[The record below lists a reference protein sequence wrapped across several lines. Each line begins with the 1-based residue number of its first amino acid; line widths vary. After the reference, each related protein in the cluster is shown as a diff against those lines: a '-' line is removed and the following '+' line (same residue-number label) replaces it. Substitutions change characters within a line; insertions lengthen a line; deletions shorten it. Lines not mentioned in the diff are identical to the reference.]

1 MEPNTEKNQQA
12 EAQETAQETAKTAE
26 ATAAEETTATES
38 AEQPETAAA
47 EAESTTEED
56 QHMKKKELK
65 AALEKAEAALADHKD
80 QHLRLMAEYQNYRNR
95 TTEEKKKIYGD
106 AKADCIKSLLTVVDT
121 FERAMDAACS
131 DETYKKGI
139 EMTFS
144 QLQKALEQ
152 MGVKEIAEVGVEF
165 DPNLHNAIK
174 QMDDTDFEEN
184 KVCQI
189 YQKGYLLGDRLIVR
203 QWLQFLYRNQL
214 PCAKRQNPL
223 PSSRKQPLPDNTLN
237 KRF

>member
-174 QMDDTDFEEN
+174 QMDDTDSEEN

-189 YQKGYLLGDRLIVR
+189 YQKGYLLGDRLIRPAMV
-203 QWLQFLYRNQL
+203 
-214 PCAKRQNPL
+214 AV
-223 PSSRKQPLPDNTLN
+223 SV
-237 KRF
+237 

>member
-95 TTEEKKKIYGD
+95 TTEEKKKINGD

-189 YQKGYLLGDRLIVR
+189 YQKGYLLGDRLIRPAMV
-203 QWLQFLYRNQL
+203 
-214 PCAKRQNPL
+214 AV
-223 PSSRKQPLPDNTLN
+223 SV
-237 KRF
+237 

>member
-144 QLQKALEQ
+144 QLQKAVEQ

-189 YQKGYLLGDRLIVR
+189 YQKGYLLGDRLIRPAMV
-203 QWLQFLYRNQL
+203 
-214 PCAKRQNPL
+214 AV
-223 PSSRKQPLPDNTLN
+223 SV
-237 KRF
+237 

>member
-1 MEPNTEKNQQA
+1 MEPNTVKNQQA
-12 EAQETAQETAKTAE
+12 EAQETAKTAE

-189 YQKGYLLGDRLIVR
+189 YQKGYLLGDRLIRPAMV
-203 QWLQFLYRNQL
+203 
-214 PCAKRQNPL
+214 AV
-223 PSSRKQPLPDNTLN
+223 SV
-237 KRF
+237 

>member
-38 AEQPETAAA
+38 AEQPETAAV

-189 YQKGYLLGDRLIVR
+189 YQKGYLLGDRLIRPAMV
-203 QWLQFLYRNQL
+203 
-214 PCAKRQNPL
+214 AV
-223 PSSRKQPLPDNTLN
+223 SV
-237 KRF
+237 

>member
-189 YQKGYLLGDRLIVR
+189 YQKGYLLGDRLIRPAMV
-203 QWLQFLYRNQL
+203 
-214 PCAKRQNPL
+214 AV
-223 PSSRKQPLPDNTLN
+223 SV
-237 KRF
+237 

>member
-80 QHLRLMAEYQNYRNR
+80 QHLRLMAEYQNHRNR

-189 YQKGYLLGDRLIVR
+189 YQKGYLLGDRLIRPAMV
-203 QWLQFLYRNQL
+203 
-214 PCAKRQNPL
+214 AV
-223 PSSRKQPLPDNTLN
+223 SV
-237 KRF
+237 

>member
-1 MEPNTEKNQQA
+1 MEPNMEKKQQA
-12 EAQETAQETAKTAE
+12 EAEETVQDTATEAATEASAE
-26 ATAAEETTATES
+26 AVEAEPEIAAEET
-38 AEQPETAAA
+38 AEA
-47 EAESTTEED
+47 AESTTEED

-65 AALEKAEAALADHKD
+65 AALEKAEAALADQKD

-121 FERAMDAACS
+121 FERAMEAACS
-131 DETYKKGI
+131 DEAYKKGI

-144 QLQKALEQ
+144 QLQKAMEQ

-174 QMDDTDFEEN
+174 QMDNTEFEEN
-184 KVCQI
+184 KVCAV
-189 YQKGYLLGDRLIVR
+189 YQKGYLLGDRLIRPAMV
-203 QWLQFLYRNQL
+203 
-214 PCAKRQNPL
+214 AVAV
-223 PSSRKQPLPDNTLN
+223 
-237 KRF
+237 

>member
-80 QHLRLMAEYQNYRNR
+80 QHLRRMAEYQNYRNR

-189 YQKGYLLGDRLIVR
+189 YQKGYLLGDRLIRPAMV
-203 QWLQFLYRNQL
+203 
-214 PCAKRQNPL
+214 AV
-223 PSSRKQPLPDNTLN
+223 SV
-237 KRF
+237 

>member
-1 MEPNTEKNQQA
+1 MELNTEKNQQA

-165 DPNLHNAIK
+165 DPNLHNAV
-174 QMDDTDFEEN
+174 MHDEDDSEESN
-184 KVCQI
+184 KVVEEF
-189 YQKGYLLGDRLIVR
+189 QKGYLYKDNVVR
-203 QWLQFLYRNQL
+203 HSMV
-214 PCAKRQNPL
+214 KV
-223 PSSRKQPLPDNTLN
+223 LN
-237 KRF
+237 

>member
-38 AEQPETAAA
+38 AEQPEIAAA

-189 YQKGYLLGDRLIVR
+189 YQKGYLLGDRLIRPAMV
-203 QWLQFLYRNQL
+203 
-214 PCAKRQNPL
+214 AV
-223 PSSRKQPLPDNTLN
+223 SV
-237 KRF
+237 

>member
-38 AEQPETAAA
+38 AEQPETTAA

-189 YQKGYLLGDRLIVR
+189 YQKGYLLGDRLIRPAMV
-203 QWLQFLYRNQL
+203 
-214 PCAKRQNPL
+214 AV
-223 PSSRKQPLPDNTLN
+223 SV
-237 KRF
+237 

>member
-1 MEPNTEKNQQA
+1 MEPNTEKNQQ
-12 EAQETAQETAKTAE
+12 AE

-189 YQKGYLLGDRLIVR
+189 YQKGYLLGDRLIRPAMV
-203 QWLQFLYRNQL
+203 
-214 PCAKRQNPL
+214 AV
-223 PSSRKQPLPDNTLN
+223 SV
-237 KRF
+237 

>member
-26 ATAAEETTATES
+26 ATAAEETAATES

-174 QMDDTDFEEN
+174 QMDDTEFEEN

-189 YQKGYLLGDRLIVR
+189 YQKGYLLGDRLIRPAMV
-203 QWLQFLYRNQL
+203 
-214 PCAKRQNPL
+214 AV
-223 PSSRKQPLPDNTLN
+223 SV
-237 KRF
+237 

>member
-26 ATAAEETTATES
+26 ATAEETTATES

-189 YQKGYLLGDRLIVR
+189 YQKGYLLGDRLIRPAMV
-203 QWLQFLYRNQL
+203 
-214 PCAKRQNPL
+214 AV
-223 PSSRKQPLPDNTLN
+223 SV
-237 KRF
+237 

>member
-152 MGVKEIAEVGVEF
+152 MGVNEIAEVGVEF

-174 QMDDTDFEEN
+174 QMDDTNFEEN

-189 YQKGYLLGDRLIVR
+189 YQKGYLLGDRLIRPAMV
-203 QWLQFLYRNQL
+203 
-214 PCAKRQNPL
+214 AV
-223 PSSRKQPLPDNTLN
+223 SV
-237 KRF
+237 

>member
-47 EAESTTEED
+47 EAKSTTEED

-189 YQKGYLLGDRLIVR
+189 YQKGYLLGDRLIRPAMV
-203 QWLQFLYRNQL
+203 
-214 PCAKRQNPL
+214 AV
-223 PSSRKQPLPDNTLN
+223 SV
-237 KRF
+237 

>member
-144 QLQKALEQ
+144 QLQKSLEQ

-165 DPNLHNAIK
+165 DPNLHNA
-174 QMDDTDFEEN
+174 
-184 KVCQI
+184 
-189 YQKGYLLGDRLIVR
+189 
-203 QWLQFLYRNQL
+203 
-214 PCAKRQNPL
+214 
-223 PSSRKQPLPDNTLN
+223 SSRWMTQILKKT
-237 KRF
+237 RFARFTRRVICWEIG

>member
-144 QLQKALEQ
+144 QLKKALEQ

-189 YQKGYLLGDRLIVR
+189 YQKGYLLGDRLIRPAMV
-203 QWLQFLYRNQL
+203 
-214 PCAKRQNPL
+214 AV
-223 PSSRKQPLPDNTLN
+223 SV
-237 KRF
+237 

>member
-47 EAESTTEED
+47 KAESTTEED

-189 YQKGYLLGDRLIVR
+189 YQKGYLLGDRLIRPAMV
-203 QWLQFLYRNQL
+203 
-214 PCAKRQNPL
+214 AV
-223 PSSRKQPLPDNTLN
+223 SV
-237 KRF
+237 

>member
-165 DPNLHNAIK
+165 DPNLNNAIK

-189 YQKGYLLGDRLIVR
+189 YQKGYLLGDRLIRPAMV
-203 QWLQFLYRNQL
+203 
-214 PCAKRQNPL
+214 AV
-223 PSSRKQPLPDNTLN
+223 SV
-237 KRF
+237 

>member
-12 EAQETAQETAKTAE
+12 EAQKTAQETEKTAE
-26 ATAAEETTATES
+26 AATETTETTS
-38 AEQPETAAA
+38 AEQPEAAAA

-184 KVCQI
+184 KVCEI
-189 YQKGYLLGDRLIVR
+189 YQKGYLLGDRLIRPAMV
-203 QWLQFLYRNQL
+203 
-214 PCAKRQNPL
+214 AV
-223 PSSRKQPLPDNTLN
+223 SV
-237 KRF
+237 

>member
-38 AEQPETAAA
+38 AEQPETATA
-47 EAESTTEED
+47 ETESTTEED

-189 YQKGYLLGDRLIVR
+189 YQKGYLLGDRLIRPAMV
-203 QWLQFLYRNQL
+203 
-214 PCAKRQNPL
+214 AV
-223 PSSRKQPLPDNTLN
+223 SV
-237 KRF
+237 

>member
-1 MEPNTEKNQQA
+1 MEPNTEKQQQA
-12 EAQETAQETAKTAE
+12 EAEETAQN
-26 ATAAEETTATES
+26 TAAETAEEAAAETTAEETVES
-38 AEQPETAAA
+38 AEAET
-47 EAESTTEED
+47 ESTTEED

-65 AALEKAEAALADHKD
+65 AALEKAEAALADQKD

-106 AKADCIKSLLTVVDT
+106 AKVDCIKSLLTVVDT
-121 FERAMDAACS
+121 FERAMEAACS
-131 DETYKKGI
+131 DEAYKKGM

-174 QMDDTDFEEN
+174 QMDNTDFEEN
-184 KVCQI
+184 KVCAI
-189 YQKGYLLGDRLIVR
+189 YQKGYLLGDRLIRPAMV
-203 QWLQFLYRNQL
+203 
-214 PCAKRQNPL
+214 AV
-223 PSSRKQPLPDNTLN
+223 SV
-237 KRF
+237 

>member
-1 MEPNTEKNQQA
+1 MELNTEKNQQA

-26 ATAAEETTATES
+26 ATAEETTATES

-174 QMDDTDFEEN
+174 QMDDTNFEEN

-189 YQKGYLLGDRLIVR
+189 YQKGYLLGDRLIRPAMV
-203 QWLQFLYRNQL
+203 
-214 PCAKRQNPL
+214 AV
-223 PSSRKQPLPDNTLN
+223 SV
-237 KRF
+237 

>member
-26 ATAAEETTATES
+26 ATAAEETAATES

-189 YQKGYLLGDRLIVR
+189 YQKGYLLGDRLIRPAMV
-203 QWLQFLYRNQL
+203 
-214 PCAKRQNPL
+214 AV
-223 PSSRKQPLPDNTLN
+223 SV
-237 KRF
+237 

>member
-189 YQKGYLLGDRLIVR
+189 YQKGYLLGDRLIRPAIV
-203 QWLQFLYRNQL
+203 
-214 PCAKRQNPL
+214 AV
-223 PSSRKQPLPDNTLN
+223 SV
-237 KRF
+237 

>member
-47 EAESTTEED
+47 EAESTTE
-56 QHMKKKELK
+56 
-65 AALEKAEAALADHKD
+65 ADHKD

-189 YQKGYLLGDRLIVR
+189 YQKGYLLGDRLIRPAMV
-203 QWLQFLYRNQL
+203 
-214 PCAKRQNPL
+214 AV
-223 PSSRKQPLPDNTLN
+223 SV
-237 KRF
+237 